1 MSSIKSSI
9 TMTASPP
16 GRFIQPPDYDVR
28 PSRRQ
33 NHSFNRRF
41 IAFIQE
47 LWRRIKIMKA
57 DSERAGDGTRSRER
71 SEERRHDDEV
81 WSRTNG

>member
-16 GRFIQPPDYDVR
+16 GRFIQPLDYDGS

-33 NHSFNRRF
+33 DSLPRRF
-41 IAFIQE
+41 IASIQE
-47 LWRRIKIMKA
+47 LWRRMKIMRA

-71 SEERRHDDEV
+71 SEERRHDEDV